1 MTDVPKTKEEYDENK
16 VINTWEDCVD
26 SDELLRG
33 IYGYGFEKPSVIQAK
48 AIYPIAKCRRD
59 IVAQAQSGTGKTGA
73 FTIGALSIVDSKVNE
88 TQVIFLAPTHELANQ
103 TSTVCSSIGSH
114 MPNFCTNTFI
124 GGTSVMDDRIAIEK
138 QVPHAVVGCPGRV
151 FDLIRRRILDVS
163 KLRII
168 VIDEADEMLSKG
180 FQEQIQ
186 NIFRMLPHDVQVAIF
201 SATLTR
207 EVMELTPKFM
217 TNPVKIVMEADQLTL
232 AGIRQYYLA
241 VRSDDEKFEALKKFF
256 TLVSVQKCMIYCNSV
271 PRVSQLCDAMRCE
284 GFSVDCIHR
293 NMSRAER
300 EETLKQFRTGATR
313 FLISSNIT
321 ARGIDVQQV
330 NVVINFDITQ
340 DPHTYLHRIGRSGRW
355 GRKGNA
361 INFITPRDIRTMRD
375 IEYYYKITIDP
386 LPEDLKL

>member
-1 MTDVPKTKEEYDENK
+1 MEMTEVKEEYDENK
-16 VINTWEDCVD
+16 AITTWEDCVTND
-26 SDELLRG
+26 HLLRG

-73 FTIGALSIVDSKVNE
+73 FTIGALSLVDSNVNE

-103 TSTVCSSIGSH
+103 TTTVCSSIGSH
-114 MPNFCTNTFI
+114 MPNFCTRTFI
-124 GGTSVMDDRIAIEK
+124 GGTSVIDDRIAIEN

-186 NIFRMLPHDVQVAIF
+186 NIFRMLPNDIQVAIF

-207 EVMELTPKFM
+207 EVMDLTPKFM
-217 TNPVKIVMEADQLTL
+217 MNPVKIVIEADQLTL
-232 AGIRQYYLA
+232 VGIRQYYLA
-241 VRSDDEKFEALKKFF
+241 VRSDDEKFDALKKFF

-271 PRVSQLCDAMRCE
+271 PRVSQLCEAMRCE

-300 EETLKQFRTGATR
+300 EETLKQFRTGTTR